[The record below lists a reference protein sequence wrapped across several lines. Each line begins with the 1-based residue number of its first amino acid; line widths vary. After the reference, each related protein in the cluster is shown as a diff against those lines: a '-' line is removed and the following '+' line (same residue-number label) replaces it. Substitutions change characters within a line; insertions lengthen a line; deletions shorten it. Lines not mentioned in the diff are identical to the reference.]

1 MTSSLRLGQCVRGQ
15 NGLYTIGKQ
24 LQETVWLARYDYK
37 SNGRFSLSYNQQVIL
52 KSVTHF
58 RLRNERDVLN
68 RFQCRTPFI
77 RPLIDEIV
85 EPSDPPAIVL
95 KYLDNHLLNASVSK
109 RLTNQEVKYVARRI
123 LEALKVLHENNFV
136 HTDIKPDNILV
147 NYGQGDVRFT
157 DVQLADC
164 GSTVPADSAYAKDG
178 DLIGAPIWRSPE
190 AQLRIGWGTQTDIWS
205 FGALLIT
212 LLYGD
217 NFFLFKPDVPA
228 DHDDYE
234 LKILQRQCELF
245 GPFPLTYREICP
257 PETLNILA
265 YIMKSIP
272 PEKKKPFSRI
282 SEQEISKEDKE
293 FILRIMKLDPRD
305 RPSARE
311 LLQDKWFACI
321 NT

>member
-1 MTSSLRLGQCVRGQ
+1 MASSLRLGQCVRGQ
-15 NGLYTIGKQ
+15 NGLYTIGRQ
-24 LQETVWLARYDYK
+24 LQETVWLARTEND
-37 SNGRFSLSYNQQVIL
+37 QQVIV
-52 KSVTHF
+52 KSVPHF
-58 RLRNERDVLN
+58 RLHNERDVLN
-68 RFQCRTPFI
+68 RFQSRTPFI
-77 RPLIDEIV
+77 RPFIDEIV
-85 EPSDPPAIVL
+85 EPADPPAIVL
-95 KYLDNHLLNASVSK
+95 KHLDDHLLNASVSK
-109 RLTNQEVKYVARRI
+109 RLTNQEIKYVARRI
-123 LEALKVLHENNFV
+123 LEALKVLHDNNFV

-147 NYGQGDVRFT
+147 NYGHGDVRFT
-157 DVQLADC
+157 DVQLADF

-190 AQLRIGWGTQTDIWS
+190 AHLRIGWGTQTDIWS

-234 LKILQRQCELF
+234 LKILQRQCEFF
-245 GPFPLTYREICP
+245 GPFPLTYREICTP
-257 PETLNILA
+257 DTLNILA

-282 SEQEISKEDKE
+282 SEQEISREDKE